1 MEIKLNS
8 IDMLQIAKA
17 LKCGWLDLDKIE
29 SFRSL
34 VEGYNP
40 PKEIK
45 QDELDYYLDCLYD
58 GWGYT
63 PASEEQVREAMSQG
77 LSADLQEKWKR
88 QIGNGQLYRRL
99 VREAFLGLIAM
110 KALGGT
116 FQYTERTGEQL

>member
-1 MEIKLNS
+1 MEIKLDS

-45 QDELDYYLDCLYD
+45 QDERLL
-58 GWGYT
+58 
-63 PASEEQVREAMSQG
+63 PG
-77 LSADLQEKWKR
+77 LP
-88 QIGNGQLYRRL
+88 
-99 VREAFLGLIAM
+99 V
-110 KALGGT
+110 
-116 FQYTERTGEQL
+116 